1 MSTGTDP
8 GTAAPAGAPAPSATT
23 VSAGE
28 GDRPGGSA
36 AAGAGGRSVLR
47 AVGPAAAFV
56 VLAALGWQ
64 VMAVL
69 VDSVLVPGVGDI
81 AGELVGIVVD
91 GDLVTQLGITV
102 LRVALGFAL
111 AFVVAVAVGIAMGR
125 NAVARRFCEPAVLLG
140 LTIPGL
146 VWALLCVIWFGVGL
160 ANPVIAVA
168 LASAPA
174 LVLTI
179 YQGVRSVDPDLLEM
193 AHVYRFSRRTR
204 LRRLWLPAL
213 APSLFA
219 GARLGLSLGWKVIVL
234 VEVFGMSSGVGYQ
247 LNNAFAGQNVA
258 AVLAWT
264 LLFAVVMAVLEY
276 GVLQGLERRA
286 GRWRRAVTV

>member
-1 MSTGTDP
+1 MSTGTESRTGIGSDTGTTP
-8 GTAAPAGAPAPSATT
+8 GPVAGTGSGPAAPP
-23 VSAGE
+23 V
-28 GDRPGGSA
+28 R
-36 AAGAGGRSVLR
+36 RRRVLR
-47 AVGPAAAFV
+47 AVGPAALFV
-56 VLAALGWQ
+56 VLAAAGWQ
-64 VMAVL
+64 LMAVV

-81 AGELVGIVVD
+81 AGELAGIVVD
-91 GDLVTQLGITV
+91 GSFAQELGITV

-111 AFVVAVAVGIAMGR
+111 AFVVAVAAGIAMGR
-125 NAVARRFCEPAVLLG
+125 NEFVQRFGEPAVLLG

-168 LASAPA
+168 LSSAPA
-174 LVLTI
+174 LALTI

-193 AHVYRFSRRTR
+193 AHVYRFSRTTR

-247 LNNAFAGQNVA
+247 LNNAFAEQNVA

-286 GRWRRAVTV
+286 GRWRKVVTV

>member
-1 MSTGTDP
+1 MTSTDTAAGRTA
-8 GTAAPAGAPAPSATT
+8 AAPAGRPTGTVPPPERPAVPAPP
-23 VSAGE
+23 
-28 GDRPGGSA
+28 R
-36 AAGAGGRSVLR
+36 RLLR
-47 AVGPAAAFV
+47 AAGPAALFL
-56 VLAALGWQ
+56 VLAALAWQ
-64 VMAVL
+64 LMAVL
-69 VDSVLVPGVGDI
+69 LDSVLVPTVGDVVT
-81 AGELVGIVVD
+81 ELVGIVVD
-91 GDLVTQLGITV
+91 GSFAEQLGITV

-111 AFVVAVAVGIAMGR
+111 AFLVAVAVGIAMGR
-125 NAVARRFCEPAVLLG
+125 NEFARRFFEPAVLLG

-193 AHVYRFSRRTR
+193 AHVYRFSRSTR

-247 LNNAFAGQNVA
+247 LNNAFAGQNVG

-286 GRWRRAVTV
+286 SRWRKVVSV

>member
-1 MSTGTDP
+1 MTATDI
-8 GTAAPAGAPAPSATT
+8 APATTGERASPASP
-23 VSAGE
+23 V
-28 GDRPGGSA
+28 R
-36 AAGAGGRSVLR
+36 RRRRLR
-47 AVGPAAAFV
+47 AVGPAVLFLVVAA
-56 VLAALGWQ
+56 AAWQ
-64 VMAVL
+64 LMAVL
-69 VDSVLVPGVGDI
+69 LDSVLVPGVGDVG
-81 AGELVGIVVD
+81 GELVEIVLD
-91 GDLVTQLGITV
+91 GSFAEHLGITV

-125 NAVARRFCEPAVLLG
+125 NEFAQRFFEPAVLLG

-146 VWALLCVIWFGVGL
+146 VWALLCVIWFGIGL

-193 AHVYRFSRRTR
+193 AHVYRFSGTTR

-247 LNNAFAGQNVA
+247 LNNAFAAQNVA

-276 GVLQGLERRA
+276 GVLQGLERRV
-286 GRWRRAVTV
+286 GRWRKVVSV

>member
-1 MSTGTDP
+1 
-8 GTAAPAGAPAPSATT
+8 
-23 VSAGE
+23 
-28 GDRPGGSA
+28 
-36 AAGAGGRSVLR
+36 
-47 AVGPAAAFV
+47 
-56 VLAALGWQ
+56 
-64 VMAVL
+64 MAVL
-69 VDSVLVPGVGDI
+69 LDSVLVPTVGDV
-81 AGELVGIVVD
+81 ATELVGIVVD
-91 GDLVTQLGITV
+91 GSFAEQLGITV

-111 AFVVAVAVGIAMGR
+111 AFLVAIAVGIAMGR
-125 NAVARRFCEPAVLLG
+125 NEFARRFFEPAVLLG

-193 AHVYRFSRRTR
+193 AHVYRFSRTTR

-247 LNNAFAGQNVA
+247 LNNAFAGQNVG

-286 GRWRRAVTV
+286 SRWRKVVSV